1 MIIHSV
7 IPVEK
12 IFEGYQAGGGVL
24 QEVSVGGRMLLVEEI
39 APRQYQ
45 LVRLI
50 NGSLEDYLHP
60 ALQPGTRIPASWVE
74 SDP

>member
-24 QEVSVGGRMLLVEEI
+24 QEVSVGGRMMLVEET

-50 NGSLEDYLHP
+50 HGNLDDYLHP
-60 ALQPGTRIPASWVE
+60 AFQPGTKIPANWVE
-74 SDP
+74 NNP